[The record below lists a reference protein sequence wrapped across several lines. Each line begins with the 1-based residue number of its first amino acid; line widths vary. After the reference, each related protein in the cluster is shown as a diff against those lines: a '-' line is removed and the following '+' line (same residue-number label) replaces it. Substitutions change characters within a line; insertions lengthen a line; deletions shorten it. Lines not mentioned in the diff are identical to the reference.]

1 MWTNIPTLVSEGDI
15 RLQPVGGE
23 RVMLNRIE
31 WYLRQLLPLCYK
43 TFYGQ
48 NGEKHFT
55 TWRMWLGRCFD
66 ITDVVVRE

>member
-1 MWTNIPTLVSEGDI
+1 
-15 RLQPVGGE
+15 
-23 RVMLNRIE
+23 MLNRIE